1 MISNHFKITW
11 RNLTRN
17 KAFSFINIFGLTLGM
32 TCSLLIFL
40 WVRDERS
47 IDQFHQNG
55 SSLYGVYESIYA
67 GGQPETG
74 HWTPGLLAGELKR
87 KIPEI
92 KYASGYWNYS
102 DERLFSV
109 GDKNITFK
117 GCAADTDFFKL
128 FSYPLLEGTAA
139 KALTGPDAI
148 AISRTMANNFFGGP
162 AAAFGK
168 TIRYNNTQDFRIAAV
183 FDVPTTSSQKFDFA
197 LNWDFTLK
205 TVTWLKSWVY
215 RTPATFIRLEP
226 GADAQKVQVKIKDFI
241 TPYLTAADGA
251 GFHIELGLQ
260 QYGDIYLHDGFK
272 NGKPGGGRIAYVQL
286 FSLIAVFILL
296 IACINFMNLAT
307 ARSVKRAKE
316 VGIRKTIGA
325 LRSRLIGQFIGEAL
339 VLTGFAVIL
348 ALGLVII
355 VLPAF
360 NQLTHKQIVFPFS
373 SAGFWLVILA
383 LSGVTGVVAGS
394 YPALYLSSL
403 KPVKVLKS
411 ALRFSPSALLFRKG
425 LVVFQFV
432 LSIVLISGTIIIAQ
446 QIRYV
451 QTVSLGFN
459 KENLVYMPFQGDLAG
474 KYPAF
479 RDRLAGLPG
488 IAAVSRSSEAPSQIN
503 AHAVDLDWTGKNP
516 ALKTQVIHNTVGYG
530 FLQMLNIPLV
540 QGRDFSPAFGTDGYI
555 INESTLKLIN
565 YKDPIGKP
573 LSIFG
578 TRKPIIGV
586 VKDFHLQSLHY
597 PIQPLVLLFNDT
609 LNWGFT
615 LVKTKPG
622 LTKEAITSVEK
633 VFKEMEPKFPFRY
646 YFADEQYQKLYN
658 SELTVS
664 RLSDSFS
671 FLAILISCMGLLGLT
686 MFTAEQRRKEIG
698 VRKVIGAS
706 VRDIVTML
714 SKDILKLVVL
724 SAMIATP
731 VAWAA
736 MDNWLQD
743 YAYRITIGWWIFL
756 AAGFIAVGIALATV
770 SFQALKAALANPVK
784 SLRGE

>member
-92 KYASGYWNYS
+92 KYAS
-102 DERLFSV
+102 
-109 GDKNITFK
+109 
-117 GCAADTDFFKL
+117 
-128 FSYPLLEGTAA
+128 A

-540 QGRDFSPAFGTDGYI
+540 QGRDFSQTHHRG
-555 INESTLKLIN
+555 
-565 YKDPIGKP
+565 GK
-573 LSIFG
+573 G
-578 TRKPIIGV
+578 
-586 VKDFHLQSLHY
+586 
-597 PIQPLVLLFNDT
+597 
-609 LNWGFT
+609 
-615 LVKTKPG
+615 
-622 LTKEAITSVEK
+622 
-633 VFKEMEPKFPFRY
+633 
-646 YFADEQYQKLYN
+646 
-658 SELTVS
+658 
-664 RLSDSFS
+664 FS
-671 FLAILISCMGLLGLT
+671 FTIVALPYSTPGPFVQRYPELG
-686 MFTAEQRRKEIG
+686 FYPG
-698 VRKVIGAS
+698 
-706 VRDIVTML
+706 
-714 SKDILKLVVL
+714 
-724 SAMIATP
+724 
-731 VAWAA
+731 
-736 MDNWLQD
+736 
-743 YAYRITIGWWIFL
+743 
-756 AAGFIAVGIALATV
+756 
-770 SFQALKAALANPVK
+770 
-784 SLRGE
+784 